1 MPRRLLAATVILGAL
16 LTLFSMP
23 GPRQGFQTGLTS
35 LLHWSYFPYRDM
47 RRSVVLAPQKVAN
60 RGPDDASVPT
70 IGKDLPLDRDV
81 AAERLSSPFP
91 SSPASIARGDS
102 IFHKFCVPCHGPS
115 MMGNGPVAAQF
126 MPPPDLLAQQTR
138 ERKEGYIYSY
148 IRNGGVVM
156 PSYGFQVSAE
166 EAWHVIHYLRHMQQT
181 SPR

>member
-1 MPRRLLAATVILGAL
+1 M
-16 LTLFSMP
+16 
-23 GPRQGFQTGLTS
+23 
-35 LLHWSYFPYRDM
+35 
-47 RRSVVLAPQKVAN
+47 
-60 RGPDDASVPT
+60 
-70 IGKDLPLDRDV
+70 DRDV
-81 AAERLSSPFP
+81 AAARLTSPFP
-91 SSPASIARGDS
+91 SSPASIAKGDS

-126 MPPPDLLAQQTR
+126 MPPPDLLAEQTR
-138 ERKEGYIYSY
+138 GRKDGYIYSY